1 MALYLLVTVE
11 CLWRHLVFSVLC
23 TTGVFRE
30 GGVMCCK
37 LSQSVHHITVG
48 FVHCCFSS
56 LCASLLFTVLVLV
69 NYAVTWHHRLVSL
82 FPSVNICCVFSVA
95 GTRYSPRSLCRFCVV
110 SFHVVYFILFLS
122 LAFICL
128 EVLSVLGWKA
138 SGMTS
143 RKGGRVCWV
152 GDGGC
157 GFWGFYGWWGFSRAS
172 KILLED
178 MV

>member
-95 GTRYSPRSLCRFCVV
+95 GTRYYHVLCVGFAWC
-110 SFHVVYFILFLS
+110 LS
-122 LAFICL
+122 MWFTSYCFYLLHSSVWRYCL
-128 EVLSVLGWKA
+128 CW
-138 SGMTS
+138 
-143 RKGGRVCWV
+143 GGRQVV
-152 GDGGC
+152 
-157 GFWGFYGWWGFSRAS
+157 
-172 KILLED
+172 
-178 MV
+178 